1 MDQLSPIHTG
11 LYSHDLL
18 LHECDDELLE
28 GTRAFVE
35 QGLASGGK
43 VLVHGTPERVAMM
56 RAALHSHP
64 RLDFGLDRDLYTSPS
79 STLFAYQRMLAE
91 SPDPVE
97 LWATGTVPL
106 GDDPAGHPAWARY
119 ESAVNESLRPYA
131 FHGLCTY
138 DTRTLPAATV
148 AAARATHPC
157 LSTGGRR
164 TLSPDYQDP
173 ADFLANPV
181 AAVPDPPVAR
191 PVAMATVGS
200 PLDLSDARHVL
211 KDSAECSSALA
222 RHTIDAFVSAVNEV
236 LVNGLEHGGTRVL
249 LTVWA
254 EMSRLTCLVTDTGPG
269 ITDPLSGYGYPAPTG
284 PRGLWMARQL
294 CEDIF
299 ISDQPGAGCRVLLT
313 TA

>member
-1 MDQLSPIHTG
+1 MM
-11 LYSHDLL
+11 
-18 LHECDDELLE
+18 
-28 GTRAFVE
+28 
-35 QGLASGGK
+35 
-43 VLVHGTPERVAMM
+43 RVA
-56 RAALHSHP
+56 LDPHP

-91 SPDPVE
+91 SPEPVE

-106 GDDPAGHPAWARY
+106 GDNPAGHPAWARY

-138 DTRTLPAATV
+138 DTRTLPAATI

-157 LSTGGRR
+157 LSTGSRR

-181 AAVPDPPVAR
+181 AAVPDPPDAQ
-191 PVAMATVGS
+191 PVAMATLGS
-200 PLDLSDARHVL
+200 AMDLSGARHLL
-211 KDSAECSSALA
+211 KDSAESSSALA

-236 LVNGLEHGGTRVL
+236 LVNGLEHGGTRVS

-254 EMSRLTCLVTDTGPG
+254 EMSRLTCLVTDTGQGSP
-269 ITDPLSGYGYPAPTG
+269 IRCPATATRPPPAPGDSGWPGSCARTSSSVTSPALVAGCCSPPSERSSEGRSREGRLRG
-284 PRGLWMARQL
+284 PGR
-294 CEDIF
+294 
-299 ISDQPGAGCRVLLT
+299 AGCRC
-313 TA
+313 